1 MVDLRHGVNAYCD
14 EGQVQS
20 LVCVPG
26 SQLPPD
32 TGDGSERDQVRQA
45 IAETFV
51 EMQEARASAG
61 LTLFADD
68 AIHMRQARHINAVG
82 AAARYLQD
90 ADMREQYAQGLDMW
104 APPGEPPAGPEEE
117 SEDDPVR
124 VLPDVDQDDVKKFSE
139 GVEEPAKRKK
149 RAE

>member
-32 TGDGSERDQVRQA
+32 TGEGSERDQVRQA
-45 IAETFV
+45 IASVFA

-61 LTLFADD
+61 LLPAAD
-68 AIHMRQARHINAVG
+68 AINMRQARHINAVG

-90 ADMREQYAQGLDMW
+90 ADMQAQYEQGLDMW
-104 APPGEPPAGPEEE
+104 APPCEPPASPA
-117 SEDDPVR
+117 EDSGDEP
-124 VLPDVDQDDVKKFSE
+124 
-139 GVEEPAKRKK
+139 VEEAPKRSPKK
-149 RAE
+149 RSEAE